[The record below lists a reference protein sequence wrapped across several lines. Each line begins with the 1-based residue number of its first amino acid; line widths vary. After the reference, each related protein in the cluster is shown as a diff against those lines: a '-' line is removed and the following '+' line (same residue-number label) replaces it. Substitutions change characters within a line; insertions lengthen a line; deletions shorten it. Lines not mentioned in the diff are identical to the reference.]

1 MKASVIV
8 IFLCFIASCNK
19 KDACMDD
26 VSKVFLK
33 SYIIGYVDSCV
44 SWEISQTN
52 HLSGDI
58 SINLSV
64 IIDDFGKQVYRAP
77 ELGSEGE
84 NAQRFID
91 AAEKNSDRSYNR
103 EDVFLSYMD
112 RICSIDKFKM
122 IKIICLNRNWD
133 SNHPQGSDLG
143 DIVTTHIL
151 SYADYIRNHYAGESY
166 HIIKKTVSELSLD
179 DLAMFTVYGV
189 NSPRFYFDVIP
200 VPGKYEI
207 QVTLLT
213 CSGEERVV
221 NCILII

>member
-1 MKASVIV
+1 
-8 IFLCFIASCNK
+8 
-19 KDACMDD
+19 MDD

-33 SYIIGYVDSCV
+33 SYIIGYVDSSV

-151 SYADYIRNHYAGESY
+151 SYADYIRNHYVGESY